1 MWRWIGAVLSGLGLL
16 LPWAIE
22 GAAAPQG
29 FGPRYYSRTTG
40 PPNVFSEP
48 FAVCRPERAFHLR
61 VENGPGGQPRVS
73 SGSLVLNGVEAISER
88 DFNQQ
93 VARIERPVSLRAQ
106 NTLVVRLA
114 SPPGGTLAVSLFS
127 QEGCLEVA
135 LASPAPGATVPAGL
149 LLVQG
154 TVQGAPEVGLT
165 VNGTPAAVEGSDF
178 AALVPVDP
186 EVMEL
191 VAVATTPDGATA
203 EARQPLT
210 ILPAPEPALLLR
222 ATPAGGVAPLP
233 VTFALSSPG
242 PMTEVALDLE
252 GDGAIDFQGPS
263 LDGQGFTYAQPGLYL
278 PTLTAADATGATHGA
293 MTLVHVYDVT
303 VLDRR
308 LQAVWQGFK
317 DAVRAGDL
325 ARAVSFLHS
334 AARARYQ
341 AQLSRLGA
349 ATLAAIDAYLTTI
362 QLVEVG
368 AGGAQYEMLRER
380 DGQTL
385 SFAVWFQL
393 DADGLWRL
401 RRF

>member
-1 MWRWIGAVLSGLGLL
+1 MGRWIGAVLAGLGLL
-16 LPWAIE
+16 LAGATE
-22 GAAAPQG
+22 GAAAPEG
-29 FGPRYYSRTTG
+29 FGPTQYSRTTG

-48 FAVCRPERAFHLR
+48 FAVCRPERAFRLR
-61 VENGPGGQPRVS
+61 VDNGPGGQPRVS
-73 SGSLVLNGVEAISER
+73 SGSLVLNGAEVISER

-114 SPPGGTLAVSLFS
+114 SPPGGALAVSLFS

-154 TVQGAPEVGLT
+154 TVQGAPEVGLS
-165 VNGTPAAVEGSDF
+165 VNGLPAAVEGRAF

-186 EVMEL
+186 EVSEL

-210 ILPAPEPALLLR
+210 VTPAPEPALLR
-222 ATPAGGVAPLP
+222 ATPAGGGAPLP
-233 VTFALSSPG
+233 VTFTLSSPG

-263 LDGQGFTYAQPGLYL
+263 LDGQAFTYAQPGLYV
-278 PTLTAADATGATHGA
+278 PTLTGTDATGATHGA

-303 VLDRR
+303 VLDQR
-308 LQAVWQGFK
+308 LQAVWRGFK
-317 DAVRAGDL
+317 EAVRAGDL
-325 ARAVSFLHS
+325 ARAGSFLHS
-334 AARARYQ
+334 TARARYQ

-349 ATLAAIDAYLTTI
+349 ATLAAIDSSLTTI

-368 AGGAQYEMLRER
+368 VGGAQYEMLRAR

>member
-1 MWRWIGAVLSGLGLL
+1 MGRWIGAVLAGLGLL

-29 FGPRYYSRTTG
+29 FGPKQYSRTTG
-40 PPNVFSEP
+40 PPKVFSET
-48 FAVCRPERAFHLR
+48 FAVCRPERAFRLR
-61 VENGPGGQPRVS
+61 VENGPLSRPRVS
-73 SGSLVLNGVEAISER
+73 SGSLTLNGAEVISER

-93 VARIERPVSLRAQ
+93 VALIERPVSLRAQ

-114 SPPGGTLAVSLFS
+114 GPPGGALAVSLVS
-127 QEGCLEVA
+127 QEGCLDVA
-135 LASPAPGATVPAGL
+135 FTSPVPGATVPAGL
-149 LLVQG
+149 LLAQG
-154 TVQGAPEVGLT
+154 TVQGASEVGLT
-165 VNGTPAAVEGSDF
+165 VNGVPAAVEGRDF

-191 VAVATTPDGATA
+191 VAVATTPDGTTA

-210 ILPAPEPALLLR
+210 VTPAPEPALLLR

-252 GDGAIDFQGPS
+252 GDGAIDFQG
-263 LDGQGFTYAQPGLYL
+263 LGLEGQVFTYAQPGLYL
-278 PTLTAADATGATHGA
+278 PTLTVTDATGATHVA

-303 VLDRR
+303 VLDRH

-325 ARAVSFLHS
+325 ARAGSLLHS
-334 AARARYQ
+334 TTRARYE

-349 ATLAAIDAYLTTI
+349 ATLAAIDAYLTAI

-368 AGGAQYEMLRER
+368 VGGAQYEMLRER